1 MESRVGE
8 DESKN
13 KVAKIIFKEVSSN
26 CPALPLLLNSSLPA
40 VPAAGPAGSSCLLRW
55 ADAGGEQLLGKM
67 AVKRS
72 KFAEVPPITV
82 KLVGLKHW
90 EVRASWLF
98 QSGIRC
104 CSAQSVTLGCAS
116 RQVTELRYLSCLLV
130 HIRFSREAM
139 TQRQLWQHREIGLVL
154 QSFF

>member
-1 MESRVGE
+1 METRVGE

-40 VPAAGPAGSSCLLRW
+40 GPAAGPAGSSCLLRW

-104 CSAQSVTLGCAS
+104 CGAVCYFGLCKPPGYRAAVPVVSLGPH
-116 RQVTELRYLSCLLV
+116 QV
-130 HIRFSREAM
+130 
-139 TQRQLWQHREIGLVL
+139 QP
-154 QSFF
+154 